1 MKKNQPVTFIGI
13 AGCAMVFNSIVS
25 CYPHNDHTDSPGIKA
40 HPAVIKNDT
49 IIRPQLTDTTLYL
62 RKMQELAN
70 GDRSGRWPAKAS
82 YPDSGALLPFNRIVA
97 YYGNFYSANMGVL
110 GKYAP
115 NLMIEKLQ
123 AEMKVWQKADTL
135 TPVIP
140 AIHYIAVTAQGSPGK
155 DGKYRLRMPNEE
167 IDKAI
172 NLAEKVNGIVFLDL
186 QVGLS
191 VLEVEIPLLKKYL
204 KMPKVH
210 LGIDPEYSMKN
221 GKRPGSSIG
230 TLDASDINYA
240 VEYLSELV
248 NENNLPPKI
257 LIVHRFQTGML
268 TNYKKIKT
276 CSEVQLVINMDGF
289 GSPDLKK
296 QTYYYAIYKE
306 PVQFA
311 GFKLFYKPDVQTGK
325 RLMTPGEIL
334 QLKPRPIYIQ
344 YQ

>member
-1 MKKNQPVTFIGI
+1 MKKNQPVDFINI
-13 AGCAMVFNSIVS
+13 AACAIVVNSMIC
-25 CYPHNDHTDSPGIKA
+25 CYSNNNHADSPDIYGQSV
-40 HPAVIKNDT
+40 VIKSDT
-49 IIRPQLTDTTLYL
+49 IIRQLDDTILYL
-62 RKMQELAN
+62 KKIQELAN

-97 YYGNFYSANMGVL
+97 YYGNFYSTNMGVL
-110 GKYAP
+110 GQYAP
-115 NLMIEKLQ
+115 DKMIEKLKGEIQ
-123 AEMKVWQKADTL
+123 EWQMVDTL

-140 AIHYIAVTAQGSPGK
+140 AIHYIAVTAQASPGK
-155 DGKYRLRMPNEE
+155 DGKYRLRMPCEQ

-172 NLAEKVNGIVFLDL
+172 ELAERVDGIVFLDL

-191 VLEVEIPLLKKYL
+191 TLEEEVPLLKKYL
-204 KMPKVH
+204 ELPKVH

-230 TLDASDINYA
+230 TFDASDVNYA
-240 VEYLSELV
+240 VEYLSALV
-248 NENNLPPKI
+248 KKNNLPPKI
-257 LIVHRFQTGML
+257 LIVHRFRTDML

-276 CSEVQLVINMDGF
+276 CSKVQLIINMDGF
-289 GSPDLKK
+289 GSPHLKK

-325 RLMTPGEIL
+325 RLMTPDEIL
-334 QLKPRPIYIQ
+334 QLKPKPIYIQ

>member
-1 MKKNQPVTFIGI
+1 MKKNQPVDFIII
-13 AGCAMVFNSIVS
+13 AACALVFNSIIS
-25 CYPHNDHTDSPGIKA
+25 CYSNNNHADSPDINA
-40 HPAVIKNDT
+40 QSVAIRYDT
-49 IIRPQLTDTTLYL
+49 IKSLQLTDTILYSK
-62 RKMQELAN
+62 KMQELAN
-70 GDRSGRWPAKAS
+70 GDRSGRWPPKAS

-115 NLMIEKLQ
+115 NVMIEKLE
-123 AEMKVWQKADTL
+123 AEMKEWQRADTL
-135 TPVIP
+135 TSVIP
-140 AIHYIAVTAQGSPGK
+140 AIHYIAVTAQRSPGK

-172 NLAEKVNGIVFLDL
+172 HLAEKIDGIVFLDL

-191 VLEVEIPLLKKYL
+191 TLEEEIPLLKKYL

-230 TLDASDINYA
+230 SFDASDVNYA
-240 VEYLSELV
+240 VEYLSALV
-248 NENNLPPKI
+248 TENNLTPKI
-257 LIVHRFQTGML
+257 LIVHRFRTDML

-289 GSPDLKK
+289 GSPYLKK

-306 PVQFA
+306 PVQFT

-325 RLMTPGEIL
+325 RLMTTGEIL
-334 QLKPRPIYIQ
+334 LLKPQPIYIQ